1 LTKKSSRPSTA
12 DGERII
18 LGIDPGTLVTGY
30 GLIGVRGGAVRLL
43 ECGTIANRSATPMAE
58 RLSRIYRGLCEVI
71 DKHHPGEAAVETAFY
86 GRNVQSALKL
96 GHARGVSL
104 LAAVEHGLTP
114 LEYSPREVKQAV
126 VGRGNASKE
135 QVQFMVKA
143 LLRSGEKSMLLD
155 ASDALAVALCHLHRK
170 GQRTARRKNWAAF
183 IAEHPELVRT

>member
-1 LTKKSSRPSTA
+1 
-12 DGERII
+12 
-18 LGIDPGTLVTGY
+18 
-30 GLIGVRGGAVRLL
+30 
-43 ECGTIANRSATPMAE
+43 MAE
-58 RLSRIYRGLCEVI
+58 RLSRIYRGLCQVI
-71 DKHHPGEAAVETAFY
+71 DKHRPVEAAVETAFY

-135 QVQFMVKA
+135 QVQFMVRA

-170 GQRTARRKNWAAF
+170 GRRTSRQKDWGAF
-183 IAEHPELVRT
+183 IAAHPELVRT